1 MESWDG
7 WETGRVVVLLASI
20 LYLGIWLQLTLYH
33 WGAAFRRW
41 EMLPPVIATPVI
53 ALAGLLGVI
62 QGDGPLAW
70 IAVAAFALGVLEGL
84 AGLFFHLQGAGSMV
98 GRYTLRNLIAGPP
111 PLLPVA
117 YSLTGVFGLLGLLL
131 ND

>member
-53 ALAGLLGVI
+53 ALA
-62 QGDGPLAW
+62 
-70 IAVAAFALGVLEGL
+70 
-84 AGLFFHLQGAGSMV
+84 
-98 GRYTLRNLIAGPP
+98 
-111 PLLPVA
+111 
-117 YSLTGVFGLLGLLL
+117 
-131 ND
+131 